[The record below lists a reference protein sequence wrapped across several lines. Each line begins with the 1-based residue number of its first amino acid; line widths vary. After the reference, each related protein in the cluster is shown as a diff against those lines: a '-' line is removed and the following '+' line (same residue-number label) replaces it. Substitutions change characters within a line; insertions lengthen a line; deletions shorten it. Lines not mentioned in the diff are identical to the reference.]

1 MGGVVDALHFQIIVV
16 RGKIRRWEAYTV
28 IPDGVGGA
36 IAKSGGGANAKGDRR
51 CFLIYFLI

>member
-16 RGKIRRWEAYTV
+16 RGKIRRWEVYTV

-36 IAKSGGGANAKGDRR
+36 IAKSGGGQTRKAIGGV
-51 CFLIYFLI
+51 F